1 VTAPTSSSHLAESSR
16 VEAFSDGVFA
26 IALTLLVLDLHAP
39 DTRGHFAHGLAD
51 QWQSYIAYVAAFLL
65 ISSIWL
71 NHHDLFTRV
80 HHVDTKLMGIN
91 LGLLLVSSLFPYPA
105 AVLSA
110 AMRNGD
116 RSDQVYSCVLFAALG
131 VLLPI
136 AWHVLYSYL
145 DRHPELLTEDS
156 ERTYMREGK
165 QRSFRAAFVF
175 PIAAVLSLLSP
186 VISLVAYVAL
196 PTFFIA
202 VIMRE
207 PKDAA
212 VSVDG

>member
-1 VTAPTSSSHLAESSR
+1 VTAPTANSHLAESNR

-80 HHVDTKLMGIN
+80 RRVDTKLMGIN
-91 LGLLLVSSLFPYPA
+91 LGLLLVSSLFPYPT

-116 RSDQVYSCVLFAALG
+116 RSDQVYSCALFAALG
-131 VLLPI
+131 VLLPV
-136 AWHVLYSYL
+136 AWHALYSYL
-145 DRHPELLTEDS
+145 DRHPELLTDES
-156 ERTYMREGK
+156 ERGYMRDGRR
-165 QRSFRAAFVF
+165 RSVGAAFVF
-175 PIAAVLSLLSP
+175 PVAAVVSLVSP
-186 VISLVAYVAL
+186 LISLAAFLAL
-196 PTFFIA
+196 PMFFIA
-202 VIMRE
+202 VIMRAPAE
-207 PKDAA
+207 PVAG
-212 VSVDG
+212 VET